1 MIGVLLPHARRHE
14 LMHRVYHANEAGARG
29 AIAPDDGLGN
39 HWARMSD
46 VRDASLGGGK
56 VYPVP
61 NSSSWQAGRH
71 LPGDKASP
79 QRGHA
84 SVKIFSMTCRRSWSP
99 TLFAAARS
107 FSISPFMRCAKSASS
122 CIVMR
127 ISASFSFATV

>member
-1 MIGVLLPHARRHE
+1 
-14 LMHRVYHANEAGARG
+14 MHHANEAGARG

-61 NSSSWQAGRH
+61 NSSSWHAGRH

-84 SVKIFSMTCRRSWSP
+84 STGHLQRQASSGAAGG
-99 TLFAAARS
+99 FAATRG
-107 FSISPFMRCAKSASS
+107 RHASES
-122 CIVMR
+122 QLG
-127 ISASFSFATV
+127 